1 MKAKSNIEHDSEGYK
16 SLSTQTSWMGKR
28 IINTGKPGLPRDIRR
43 PASPST
49 ADARISSA
57 TDLRLALLFS
67 ILASIANKKQTLGQG
82 ILVTF
87 LDFLRKKYQVKT
99 IGLVFLLLFLS
110 LMIQV
115 LDVSWGLLFFVSC
128 FRDALL
134 SKDGQGQ
141 MGRGQTDRTL

>member
-1 MKAKSNIEHDSEGYK
+1 
-16 SLSTQTSWMGKR
+16 MGKR

-67 ILASIANKKQTLGQG
+67 ILASIAIKKQTFGQG

-87 LDFLRKKYQVKT
+87 LDFLRKKIPGEDYWVGVST
-99 IGLVFLLLFLS
+99 VILVVNDTGFRRFLGFT
-110 LMIQV
+110 
-115 LDVSWGLLFFVSC
+115 FFC
-128 FRDALL
+128 ILL
-134 SKDGQGQ
+134 SRCIIEQGWA
-141 MGRGQTDRTL
+141 RTNG